1 MNILLAIFG
10 IIGLCMIAG
19 NVNAAEN
26 AQIDASAPDF
36 TLNDLD
42 GKTHKLSDYKGKY
55 VVLEWINL
63 DCPFVK
69 KHYDSENMQKLQQK
83 YAEKGIIWLAICS
96 SAPGKEGNL
105 PKDEVK
111 KRLANYKANLKAY
124 LIDESGK
131 VGRMYSAK
139 TTPHMYI
146 ISPEGVLIYAGAID
160 SIRSTDKS
168 DVDKAENYV
177 DKALNEALEGKPVST
192 KVTQPYGCSVK
203 Y

>member
-1 MNILLAIFG
+1 
-10 IIGLCMIAG
+10 
-19 NVNAAEN
+19 
-26 AQIDASAPDF
+26 
-36 TLNDLD
+36 
-42 GKTHKLSDYKGKY
+42 
-55 VVLEWINL
+55 L